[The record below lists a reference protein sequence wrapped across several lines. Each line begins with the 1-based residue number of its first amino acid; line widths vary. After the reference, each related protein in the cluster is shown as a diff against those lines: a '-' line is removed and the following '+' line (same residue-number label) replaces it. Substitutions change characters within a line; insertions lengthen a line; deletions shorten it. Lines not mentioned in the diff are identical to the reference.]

1 MATVNTYRRQG
12 RRTISDINMVPFID
26 VMLVLLIIFMV
37 TAPLLTPGMID
48 VPSVGKAAAA
58 PEQVIT
64 IEIDKQ
70 LHILVKSKS
79 TATNKTTQIKQDA
92 TMDNV
97 AKIALQLQSGV
108 STTPVI
114 ISADKGI
121 TYDNVVKVMDR
132 LQKAGVQ
139 RVGLAVRQGE

>member
-1 MATVNTYRRQG
+1 MANVTTHRRQS

-48 VPSVGKAAAA
+48 VPSVGKAATA
-58 PEQVIT
+58 PDQVIT

-70 LHILVKSKS
+70 LQIVVKSKS
-79 TATNKTTQIKQDA
+79 TAAGAATQIKQDA
-92 TMDNV
+92 NMDNI
-97 AKIALQLQSGV
+97 AKIALQLQSGK

-139 RVGLAVRQGE
+139 RVGLAVHQAE

>member
-1 MATVNTYRRQG
+1 
-12 RRTISDINMVPFID
+12 
-26 VMLVLLIIFMV
+26 
-37 TAPLLTPGMID
+37 
-48 VPSVGKAAAA
+48 
-58 PEQVIT
+58 
-64 IEIDKQ
+64 
-70 LHILVKSKS
+70 VKSKS
-79 TATNKTTQIKQDA
+79 TAANKTTQIKQDA

>member
-1 MATVNTYRRQG
+1 MATINTYRRQG

-48 VPSVGKAAAA
+48 VPSVGKAATA

-70 LHILVKSKS
+70 LHILVKTKNTAANKS
-79 TATNKTTQIKQDA
+79 MQIKQDA

-97 AKIALQLQSGV
+97 AKIALQLQAGNSA
-108 STTPVI
+108 TPVI

-139 RVGLAVRQGE
+139 RVGLAVRQSD

>member
-1 MATVNTYRRQG
+1 MAASLNQRRS

-37 TAPLLTPGMID
+37 TAPLLSPSLID
-48 VPSVGKAAAA
+48 VPSVGKASSA
-58 PEQVIT
+58 PDQVIT

-70 LHILVKSKS
+70 LRIVVKSKGS
-79 TATNKTTQIKQDA
+79 NADSGLQIKQNA

-97 AKIALQLQSGV
+97 AKIALQMQSGKAQ
-108 STTPVI
+108 TPVI

-121 TYDNVVKVMDR
+121 TYDNVVKLMDR
-132 LQKAGVQ
+132 LQRAGVQ
-139 RVGLAVRQGE
+139 RVGLAVRQSE

>member
-1 MATVNTYRRQG
+1 MAASLNQRRS

-37 TAPLLTPGMID
+37 TAPLLSPSLID
-48 VPSVGKAAAA
+48 VPSVGKASSA
-58 PEQVIT
+58 PDQVIT

-70 LHILVKSKS
+70 LRIVVKSKGS
-79 TATNKTTQIKQDA
+79 NADSGLQIKQNA

-97 AKIALQLQSGV
+97 AKIALQMQSGKAQ
-108 STTPVI
+108 TPVI

-121 TYDNVVKVMDR
+121 TDDNVVKLMDR
-132 LQKAGVQ
+132 LQRAGVQ
-139 RVGLAVRQGE
+139 RVGLAVRQSE

>member
-1 MATVNTYRRQG
+1 
-12 RRTISDINMVPFID
+12 
-26 VMLVLLIIFMV
+26 
-37 TAPLLTPGMID
+37 
-48 VPSVGKAAAA
+48 VGKAAAA

-79 TATNKTTQIKQDA
+79 TAANKTTQIKQDA